1 MNRGQQMKT
10 RNLLS
15 LLFAII
21 ATDATALSLLKP
33 VAFPASKSDTTFVD
47 RMEAKSDG
55 YAPYAGTSAYK
66 TMAIESEEAYLTR
79 LVSRAEAQRQSDQAT
94 MSDAQYCD
102 KYPTDDKK
110 CPQTP
115 GLTESL
121 VAIGNDSST
130 PTPAQPTR
138 PATTMP
144 TQPTEPASPS
154 APSAPA
160 VAGNIV
166 GYSMSGAPVVAS
178 VRIHDGPCTPPQ
190 RSKNFVNQI
199 LTSGQYESRDS
210 AFEKAMITTFRTEG
224 GCGNHPSDSG
234 GYTCYGIS
242 QNNNPEVDVRN
253 ITRADAENI
262 AFRKYYTA
270 HGLDRLPDQI
280 RGDVFMFGWAAGP
293 VTGIRHLCRVL
304 GLPERNKIDD
314 EIVHAVENYPGDL
327 HRDYMDDQQQY
338 MIDVSRRGNNKVFLK
353 GWMNRIRLIRDNGCH
368 TPTTEPLSR

>member
-1 MNRGQQMKT
+1 MKIKALLFL
-10 RNLLS
+10 LLS
-15 LLFAII
+15 GI
-21 ATDATALSLLKP
+21 AMDADALSLLKP
-33 VAFPASKSDTTFVD
+33 VAFPTDKSDTSFVE
-47 RMEAKSDG
+47 RMDAKRDG

-79 LVSRAEAQRQSDQAT
+79 LVSRAEAQRQSDLAT

-121 VAIGNDSST
+121 VAIGNGSST
-130 PTPAQPTR
+130 PTPAQL
-138 PATTMP
+138 
-144 TQPTEPASPS
+144 TQPTEHTAPS

-160 VAGNIV
+160 VAANVV
-166 GYSMSGAPVVAS
+166 GYSMLGVPVVAS

-190 RSKNFVNQI
+190 RSKHFVNQI
-199 LTSGQYESRDS
+199 LTSGQYESRDP

-242 QNNNPEVDVRN
+242 QNNNPEIDVRN

-262 AFRKYYTA
+262 AFRKYYSA
-270 HGLDRLPDQI
+270 YGLDRLPDQI

-304 GLPERNKIDD
+304 DLPERNKIDD
-314 EIVHAVENYPGDL
+314 EIVRAVENYPGDL

-338 MIDVSRRGNNKVFLK
+338 MIDVSHRGNNKVFLK